1 MAIEHEYGY
10 KTRVLRILTT
20 LVESPYRYT
29 KKQLAQQYGVSIDT
43 ISNDFNAISIVGF
56 MLDFDSNYR
65 YGLKQIQP
73 YTQLKDLL
81 HFSEEDQ
88 MLLHQAIDQIAA
100 HTKRGKVLKKKLAA
114 LYDFK
119 RLGYAYLK
127 KPYLTK
133 VDLLM
138 EAKEEKLQI
147 ILEDYQS
154 SNSNIITHRR
164 VEPFYV
170 SPPED
175 TLQAYDIDKKGL
187 RHFRISRIKRVKLLE
202 EKWENEGSHTIQV
215 TDPFRIV
222 DNNQRMVELVL
233 KVGARNE
240 LIERFPLTKAYITDG
255 VEENTYH
262 FQCMVN
268 HKYYGLMNFIL
279 GYYHQGIEI
288 VEPDDLLVH
297 LRLAVGRLGFDD

>member
-10 KTRVLRILTT
+10 KTRVLRILVT

-29 KKQLAQQYGVSIDT
+29 KSQIAHQYGVSKDT
-43 ISNDFNAISIVGF
+43 ISNDFNSIQNAGF
-56 MLDFDSNYR
+56 ILDFDDQYR
-65 YGLKQIQP
+65 YGLKQEKP
-73 YTQLKDLL
+73 FTQLKDLL

-88 MLLHQAIDQIAA
+88 VLLHQAIDQIAPY
-100 HTKRGKVLKKKLAA
+100 TKRGNVLKKKLAA

-119 RLGYAYLK
+119 RLGFAYLK

-133 VDLLM
+133 IDLLM
-138 EAKEEKLQI
+138 QAKNKKLQI
-147 ILEDYQS
+147 ILEDYRS
-154 SNSNIITHRR
+154 SNSNIITNRH

-175 TLQAYDIDKKGL
+175 TLQAYDLDKKGL
-187 RHFRISRIKRVKLLE
+187 RHFRISRIKRVKILE
-202 EKWENEGSHTIQV
+202 QKWQKEGHHVIQI

-222 DNNQRMVELVL
+222 DNNQVLVELVL

-268 HKYYGLMNFIL
+268 HRYYGLMNFIL
-279 GYYHQGIEI
+279 GYYHQGIDV
-288 VEPDDLLVH
+288 VEPEGLLEH
-297 LRLAVGRLGFDD
+297 LRKAVGQLKF